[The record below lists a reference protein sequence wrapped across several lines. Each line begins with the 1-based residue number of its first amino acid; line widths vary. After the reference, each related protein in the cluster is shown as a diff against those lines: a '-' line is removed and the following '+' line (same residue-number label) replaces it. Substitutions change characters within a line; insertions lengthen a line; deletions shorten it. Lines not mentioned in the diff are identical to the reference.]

1 MALFSIL
8 KNGFITYRNAFII
21 SLLGSAFL
29 FTVIL
34 GLYLVI
40 FPILV
45 NSPIEEFSQM
55 VLNDPE
61 KWQKILQ
68 STDFQVKFNLFIL
81 LINCILVPMSAG
93 FYKVFSE
100 EKPSYRTLFSF
111 YNSIYT
117 GRILGYVILL
127 TAIKF
132 FISLLTEAIS
142 VPSASIS
149 ISVVISLLFTL
160 TIPYIVLE
168 NQSLTQAMISSSRS
182 ITPRI
187 FTALVVLF
195 LAVMIAFLGVFFFL
209 IGVVFTLPYFYSVNY
224 WLYYSGKNIKM

>member
-8 KNGFITYRNAFII
+8 KNAFITYRNTLIT
-21 SLLGSAFL
+21 SMLGSSFL
-29 FTVIL
+29 VAVIF

-45 NSPIEEFSQM
+45 NSPIEEFSKM

-61 KWQKILQ
+61 KWQKTLQ

-81 LINCILVPMSAG
+81 LINCILAPMSAG
-93 FYKVFSE
+93 FYKIFSD
-100 EKPSYRTLFSF
+100 EKPSNRALFSF
-111 YNSIYT
+111 YNSVYT
-117 GRILGYVILL
+117 ARILGYVVLL

-132 FISLLTEAIS
+132 FISLLTEAMG
-142 VPSASIS
+142 VPSVSIS

-168 NQSLTQAMISSSRS
+168 NQLLTQAMASSSRS
-182 ITPRI
+182 ITQRM

-195 LAVMIAFLGVFFFL
+195 LAAMIAFLGVFFFV
-209 IGVVFTLPYFYSVNY
+209 IGVIFTLPFFYSVNY
-224 WLYYSGKNIKM
+224 WLYFSGKTQKN

>member
-1 MALFSIL
+1 MALFGIL
-8 KNGFITYRNAFII
+8 KNALITYRNTFII

-34 GLYLVI
+34 GLYLVV

-55 VLNDPE
+55 VINDPE
-61 KWQKILQ
+61 KWQKTLQ
-68 STDFQVKFNLFIL
+68 STDFQIKFNLFIL
-81 LINCILVPMSAG
+81 LINCILAPMSAG

-100 EKPSYRTLFSF
+100 EKPSPRTLFSF

-127 TAIKF
+127 TAVKF
-132 FISLLTEAIS
+132 LISLILEAVGI
-142 VPSASIS
+142 PSASIS
-149 ISVVISLLFTL
+149 ISVVLSLLFTL

-168 NQSLTQAMISSSRS
+168 NQSLTQAMASSSRS
-182 ITPRI
+182 ITPRM

-195 LAVMIAFLGVFFFL
+195 LAVLIAFLGVFLFL
-209 IGVVFTLPYFYSVNY
+209 IGVIFTLPYFYSVNY
-224 WLYYSGKNIKM
+224 WLYYSGKNTKM